1 MYLFNKQGK
10 VLGRDK
16 NGKKNQ
22 HSQTLGLTGMK
33 IILSTC
39 RNKSFS
45 GWSYVVPAR
54 GVLVGFWS
62 GESLSWRV
70 LSFRM
75 DQVPLEW
82 IRWPV
87 KLE

>member
-10 VLGRDK
+10 VLGTNE
-16 NGKKNQ
+16 NGKENQ
-22 HSQTLGLTGMK
+22 NNQRLGLTGMK

-45 GWSYVVPAR
+45 GWPYVVPAR
-54 GVLVGFWS
+54 GVLMSFWS
-62 GESLSWRV
+62 GESLAWRV

-75 DQVPLEW
+75 DQVPLEQL
-82 IRWPV
+82 RWAV
-87 KLE
+87 RLE